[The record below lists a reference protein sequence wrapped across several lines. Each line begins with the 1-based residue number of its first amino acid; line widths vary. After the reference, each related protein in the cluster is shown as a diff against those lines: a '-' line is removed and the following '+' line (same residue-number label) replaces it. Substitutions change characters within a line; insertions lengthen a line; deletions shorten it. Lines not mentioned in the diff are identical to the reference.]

1 MAATTGIVSVAA
13 LKLKTSLVEAVTM
26 TSGFVRTISRQNS
39 GKRSS
44 CPSPEYRVMTKLT
57 PSM

>member
-1 MAATTGIVSVAA
+1 MAPTTGTVSVAA
-13 LKLKTSLVEAVTM
+13 LKLKTSLDEAAMM
-26 TSGFVRTISRQNS
+26 TSGFVRTIWRQSS

-44 CPSPEYRVMTKLT
+44 CPSPEYRVTTKLT